1 MNRTFKLK
9 AAVCLLCFVLYVLC
23 VLCGCS
29 AATGGENTE
38 TESLSG
44 EYSSSES
51 VSDENGESLSVR
63 RERLLSCDFYDERTF
78 AVHDKISEAYDID
91 GKLLG
96 GVVTHHLLA
105 GKMIAGFFKTA
116 AENRGDE
123 IETVV
128 IIAPMHYPEE
138 DMLCTSE
145 RSWQT
150 PYGKTETDGEL
161 TERFISELGAA
172 EDSEM
177 LVRDHSA
184 SSLLPYVKYYLPN
197 AKAACLLIS
206 GQADKTVP
214 QKTAELLKEM
224 SEDKSCLFVFS
235 IDFSHYLP
243 PEKTEEMDKITLEA
257 VMSRDLDRIA
267 EMTDDNMD
275 SPRCMCTFLE
285 LMDMLGGNVR
295 DVDHGNSLSMSDVPY
310 TKASFGEGLTSYFV
324 FVGTERIV

>member
-1 MNRTFKLK
+1 MNRTFKRK
-9 AAVCLLCFVLYVLC
+9 AAVCLICC
-23 VLCGCS
+23 ALCGCGKT
-29 AATGGENTE
+29 ADTANTE
-38 TESLSG
+38 TESFSE
-44 EYSSSES
+44 EYTSSES
-51 VSDENGESLSVR
+51 ISCETEETLSGR
-63 RERLLSCDFYDERTF
+63 QERLLSCDFYDERTF
-78 AVHDKISEAYDID
+78 AVHDKISEPYDTD

-138 DMLCTSE
+138 DMLCTSSS
-145 RSWQT
+145 SWQT
-150 PYGKTETDGEL
+150 PYGKAETDSKL
-161 TERFISELGAA
+161 TERFVSELGAV
-172 EDSEM
+172 ENSEM
-177 LVRDHSA
+177 LVHDHSA
-184 SSLLPYVKYYLPN
+184 SSLIPYVKYYLPD
-197 AKAACLLIS
+197 AKVASLLIS
-206 GQADKTVP
+206 GRADKTVP
-214 QKTAELLKEM
+214 PKTAELLKEM

-257 VMSRDLDRIA
+257 VMSRDLDSIA
-267 EMTDDNMD
+267 EMSDDNMD

-295 DVDHGNSLSMSDVPY
+295 DVDHSNSLSMSDVPY

-324 FVGTERIV
+324 FIGTAERRQY

>member
-1 MNRTFKLK
+1 MNRTFKRK
-9 AAVCLLCFVLYVLC
+9 TVVFLLCCALWG
-23 VLCGCS
+23 CGE
-29 AATGGENTE
+29 ATEPADIKTE
-38 TESLSG
+38 ILSE

-51 VSDENGESLSVR
+51 VFCETEESISGR
-63 RERLLSCDFYDERTF
+63 SERLLSCDFYDERTF
-78 AVHDKISEAYDID
+78 AVHDKISEPYDID

-105 GKMIAGFFKTA
+105 GKMIAGFFKSA

-128 IIAPMHYPEE
+128 IVAPMHYPEE
-138 DMLCTSE
+138 DMLCTSVQ
-145 RSWQT
+145 SWQT
-150 PYGKTETDGEL
+150 PYGKTETDREL
-161 TERFISELGAA
+161 TERFVSELGAA

-184 SSLLPYVKYYLPN
+184 SSLLPYVKYYLPD
-197 AKAACLLIS
+197 AKVACLLVS
-206 GQADKTVP
+206 GRADKAVP
-214 QKTAELLKEM
+214 KKTAELLKEM

-243 PEKTEEMDKITLEA
+243 PEKTEDMDKITLEA
-257 VMSRDLDRIA
+257 VLSRDLDSIS

-285 LMDMLGGNVR
+285 LMDMLDGTVH
-295 DVDHGNSLSMSDVPY
+295 DADHGNSLSMSDVPY
-310 TKASFGEGLTSYFV
+310 TKATFGEGLTSYFV
-324 FVGTERIV
+324 FIGTAEQR

>member
-1 MNRTFKLK
+1 MNRTFKRK
-9 AAVCLLCFVLYVLC
+9 PAAYLLCLVLYVLC
-23 VLCGCS
+23 ALCGCAEAS
-29 AATGGENTE
+29 GAANTE
-38 TESLSG
+38 TENLSG
-44 EYSSSES
+44 EYPSSES
-51 VSDENGESLSVR
+51 VSPENTESLSDR
-63 RERLLSCDFYDERTF
+63 QERLLSCDFYDERTF
-78 AVHDKISEAYDID
+78 AVHDKISEAYDTG

-123 IETVV
+123 IKTVV
-128 IIAPMHYPEE
+128 IIAPMHYPEG

-150 PYGKTETDGEL
+150 PFGKTETDSEL
-161 TERFISELGAA
+161 TGRFISELGAA

-184 SSLLPYVKYYLPN
+184 SSLLPYVKYYLPD

-206 GQADKTVP
+206 GQADKTIP
-214 QKTAELLKEM
+214 SKTAELLKEM

-243 PEKTEEMDKITLEA
+243 PEKTEEMDKITLDA

-267 EMTDDNMD
+267 EMTDDNID

-285 LMDMLGGNVR
+285 LMDMLGGDVR
-295 DVDHGNSLSMSDVPY
+295 SADHGNSLSMSDVPY
-310 TKASFGEGLTSYFV
+310 TKSSFGEGLTSYFV
-324 FVGTERIV
+324 FIGTGAE